1 MISVYTPV
9 AKEAETDLID
19 EATAFQFYY
28 NPLAIPDPL
37 AAAKAAVKDY
47 LETAEGKSEL
57 ENNNGCFSWGDAAC
71 IPEQFFINHGLEPIS
86 ISDVD
91 AVVDRNEQLIDI

>member
-1 MISVYTPV
+1 MISVYTLV

-47 LETAEGKSEL
+47 LETAEGKS
-57 ENNNGCFSWGDAAC
+57 
-71 IPEQFFINHGLEPIS
+71 
-86 ISDVD
+86 
-91 AVVDRNEQLIDI
+91 DRNEQLIDI